1 MIDLQ
6 KYQTRLEDLLAI
18 ITKDLTTIA
27 KHDPSTDDWEA
38 VPDNTDLDSADINL
52 EADAVESW
60 NERRATVSALEIEY
74 RDIKRALQKI
84 ATGTYGICEISG
96 EPIEEKRLE
105 AKPTARTN
113 MAHLDAEGQLPL

>member
-6 KYQTRLEDLLAI
+6 KYQTKLDDLLTT
-18 ITKDLTTIA
+18 ITKDLASVA
-27 KHDPSTDDWEA
+27 KHDSNTDDWEA
-38 VPDNTDLDSADINL
+38 VPDNTDLNSADINL
-52 EADAVESW
+52 EADAIESW

-84 ATGTYGICEISG
+84 TAGTFGLCEISG
-96 EPIEEKRLE
+96 EPIEEERLE

-113 MAHLDAEGQLPL
+113 MAHLNEEGQLPL